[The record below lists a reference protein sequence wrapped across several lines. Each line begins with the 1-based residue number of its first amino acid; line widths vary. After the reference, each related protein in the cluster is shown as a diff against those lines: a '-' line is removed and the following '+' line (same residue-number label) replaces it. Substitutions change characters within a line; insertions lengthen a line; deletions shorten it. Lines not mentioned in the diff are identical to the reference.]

1 MIIETGRIVAIEN
14 TGVWVE
20 TIQKTA
26 CGSCKAE
33 RGCGQRLMN
42 KWDGHTAYVWV
53 LLEGRSPVNY
63 QPGDEIQI
71 GIPEDVIAKS
81 SLIAYVIPVLALV
94 ITTSIAHA
102 QFANEAIT
110 IISGFA
116 GLLSGGLIVRWHSWR
131 NRHNP
136 ELQPILVD
144 DTKPIHFYQPDENH
158 QHVAN

>member
-33 RGCGQRLMN
+33 KGCGQRLIN
-42 KWDGHTAYVWV
+42 KWDGHTSYIRV
-53 LLEGRSPVNY
+53 LLEGRSPAGY
-63 QPGDEIQI
+63 QAGDEIQI
-71 GIPEDVIAKS
+71 GIPEEVIAKS
-81 SLIAYVIPVLALV
+81 SLTAYIIPLLVLV
-94 ITTSIAHA
+94 IATSIAHV

-110 IISGFA
+110 IISGFT
-116 GLLSGGLIVRWHSWR
+116 GLLLGGLIVRWHSWR